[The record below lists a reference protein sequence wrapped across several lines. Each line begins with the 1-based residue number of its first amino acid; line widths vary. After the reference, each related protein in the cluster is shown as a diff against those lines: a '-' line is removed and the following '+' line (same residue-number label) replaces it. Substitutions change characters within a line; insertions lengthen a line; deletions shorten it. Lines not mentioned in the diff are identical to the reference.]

1 MPKVSEAH
9 REERRRQI
17 LDGARRAFAEHGY
30 EGATVDVLEA
40 EIGLSRG
47 AIFNYFPSKL
57 ELFVALAE
65 HDQLQLAELWLREGF
80 EGVVQEL
87 GNDPGWVGPYLDVP
101 RMLRTDEGLRSR
113 WFALNPELE
122 TKIVDGFRD
131 LQGAG
136 KLRADLPAETLVR
149 FFSVVFD
156 GLAVQQGARFGID
169 VDGTLELIRSAV
181 APK

>member
-1 MPKVSEAH
+1 MPKVSDAH

-30 EGATVDVLEA
+30 EGATVEHLEA

-57 ELFVALAE
+57 DLFVELAE
-65 HDQLQLAELWLREGF
+65 HEQLQLAELWLRQGF
-80 EGVVQEL
+80 EAVVREL
-87 GNDPGWVGPYLDVP
+87 GNDPNWVGPYLDVP

-113 WFALNPELE
+113 WLSFNPELE
-122 TKIVDGFRD
+122 EKIVDGFRD

-136 KLRADLPAETLVR
+136 KLRADLPAETLLR
-149 FFSVVFD
+149 FFGVVFN
-156 GLAVQQGARFGID
+156 GLAIQQGSRYGID
-169 VDGTLELIRSAV
+169 VEGTLELIRSAV